1 MDVNQKE
8 WWSSYLATEDAVIV
22 DVRTE
27 EECANGT
34 IPGSINLDIYKGQGF
49 IYMLEELNPSKT
61 YFVYCHAGGRSA
73 QACGIMRQLGF
84 EKVYNIVGGISQW
97 EGPVE

>member
-8 WWSSYLATEDAVIV
+8 WWSSYLATEDSVIV

-34 IPGSINLDIYKGQGF
+34 IPGSIN
-49 IYMLEELNPSKT
+49 
-61 YFVYCHAGGRSA
+61 RS
-73 QACGIMRQLGF
+73 
-84 EKVYNIVGGISQW
+84 W
-97 EGPVE
+97 